1 MPDKIPCPAC
11 GTENPLSA
19 LQCQVCDY
27 DLVAASPADAARAA
41 SRCPRCGSQVAGG
54 AAFCP
59 VCGQSMADRFP
70 RPPTAALNVRKL
82 FGDPSDAPRPR
93 GHVRERTEMAPS
105 AAAYGNPYAN
115 QQAKPAAGPLP
126 AVAPHV
132 APTPAQHAAVPQPNA
147 PQGGS
152 TRESSDARR
161 RRPAPRPQPHYAGFD
176 PSDSGRGE
184 PRPGTQP
191 PSGAPP
197 AIPPN
202 SLTLMPGMTGAPSVA
217 AAAPY
222 MQPQPSPPTSAG
234 PMTMYGGSFA
244 MPPSEPDPSASTSTG
259 NAPQPRQRP
268 RAHAEPVARR
278 TGAPGA
284 AQAMPAAH
292 VPSWGSPQPAAGPGR
307 TRLVLVGRDGQEG
320 ETFAVPAQGLEIG
333 RHADLRFPAD
343 PFVSPRHCRVTLVE
357 GGGVLLLD
365 LDSRNG
371 VYSRL
376 REGVPVYPGDFFLLG
391 NQLLRLD
398 RAEPKQ
404 EKPGEHDVRG
414 FGTPAKPAWAVLT
427 RMCVGEIED
436 DRYHLRGTEMI
447 IGREDGD
454 IVFPQDGFL
463 SRQHARVRMDVR
475 DNSMTVVLEDLDSAN
490 GTYLRIR
497 RTATVLAGGMFRVGD
512 QIFRVRAD

>member
-27 DLVAASPADAARAA
+27 DLVAAAPADTARAS

-82 FGDPSDAPRPR
+82 FGDPNDAPRPR
-93 GHVRERTEMAPS
+93 GHARERTEMAPS
-105 AAAYGNPYAN
+105 AVAFGMPYAN
-115 QQAKPAAGPLP
+115 HQGNQAKPPAGPVP
-126 AVAPHV
+126 AAAPSV
-132 APTPAQHAAVPQPNA
+132 TPSPAQHAAVPQAN
-147 PQGGS
+147 QS
-152 TRESSDARR
+152 RESSDARR
-161 RRPAPRPQPHYAGFD
+161 RRPAPRPQPHYSGFD
-176 PSDSGRGE
+176 PADSGRGE
-184 PRPGTQP
+184 QRTQP
-191 PSGAPP
+191 PPGGAAQ

-202 SLTLMPGMTGAPSVA
+202 SMTLMPGMVGAPSLA

-222 MQPQPSPPTSAG
+222 MQPPSQAAPPPAG
-234 PMTMYGGSFA
+234 PMTMYGGAFA

-278 TGAPGA
+278 TGAPGV
-284 AQAMPAAH
+284 AQ
-292 VPSWGSPQPAAGPGR
+292 VPSWGSPQPVAGVGR

-320 ETFAVPAQGLEIG
+320 ETFAVPPQGVEIG

-357 GGGVLLLD
+357 GGAVMLHD

-436 DRYHLRGTEMI
+436 DRYHLRGAEMI

-475 DNSMTVVLEDLDSAN
+475 DNSMSVVLEDLDSAN

-512 QIFRVRAD
+512 QIFRVRSD

>member
-27 DLVAASPADAARAA
+27 DLVAAVPAAAARATNKCA
-41 SRCPRCGSQVAGG
+41 RCGSQVMGG

-59 VCGQSMADRFP
+59 VCGQSMSDRFP

-82 FGDPSDAPRPR
+82 FGDPGDAPRPR
-93 GHVRERTEMAPS
+93 GHARERTEMAPS
-105 AAAYGNPYAN
+105 AAAYGNPNAN
-115 QQAKPAAGPLP
+115 PS
-126 AVAPHV
+126 
-132 APTPAQHAAVPQPNA
+132 AVPQAN
-147 PQGGS
+147 QS
-152 TRESSDARR
+152 REPSGR

-176 PSDSGRGE
+176 PADSGRE
-184 PRPGTQP
+184 ARPATSPPP
-191 PSGAPP
+191 PSNLPP
-197 AIPPN
+197 SNLPPIPAN
-202 SLTLMPGMTGAPSVA
+202 SLTIMPGTVG
-217 AAAPY
+217 AAPY
-222 MQPQPSPPTSAG
+222 MQAQTQVPPQPPASAG
-234 PMTMYGGSFA
+234 PMTMYGGAFGL
-244 MPPSEPDPSASTSTG
+244 PPSDPDPSASTSAG
-259 NAPQPRQRP
+259 NAPQPRQRA
-268 RAHAEPVARR
+268 RANAEPVARR
-278 TGAPGA
+278 TAAPQAAAPQAAAIPTWGAP
-284 AQAMPAAH
+284 Q
-292 VPSWGSPQPAAGPGR
+292 AGPSVQAR

-320 ETFAVPAQGLEIG
+320 EAFTVPAQGLEIG

-343 PFVSPRHCRVTLVE
+343 PFVSPRHCRITLVE
-357 GGGVLLLD
+357 GGVGLQD

-371 VYSRL
+371 VYARL
-376 REGVPVYPGDFFLLG
+376 REGVAVYPGDFFLLG

-398 RAEPKQ
+398 RADPKH

-427 RMCVGEIED
+427 RICVGEIDD

-475 DNSMTVVLEDLDSAN
+475 DNSMTVMLEDLDSAN

-497 RTATVLAGGMFRVGD
+497 RTATITSGGMFRVGD
-512 QIFRVRAD
+512 QIFRVRTD